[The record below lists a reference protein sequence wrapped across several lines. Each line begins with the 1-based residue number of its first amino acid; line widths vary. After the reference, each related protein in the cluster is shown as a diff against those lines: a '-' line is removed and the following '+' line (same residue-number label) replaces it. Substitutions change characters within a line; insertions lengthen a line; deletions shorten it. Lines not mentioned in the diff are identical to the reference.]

1 MLCLLFFV
9 LSNILVYSYRL
20 PITTTPILTTTR
32 STCGSGST
40 SMTDRSMAKRAASHH
55 LPGLSSDF
63 SLSSSVDDSLAD
75 YKARLLSIFDGDHL
89 AGNIYACPESLEPL
103 QLVTR
108 YYGWVKES
116 FFVDLKHGSRYR
128 VTPFY
133 ADFVDKETITNQ
145 SSGRPSFPL
154 AQRFFQ
160 IPLVSAVYELG
171 YRQNF
176 ENFGFPGIQAEFEE
190 ALAFFD
196 GEEESN
202 ATTTTSSTTSSTSS
216 SSSSSIVLDLSC
228 GSGFMTRKFCLSNR
242 FQRVIAADLS
252 PSMLLETRR
261 RCRLER
267 VQPLPEFV
275 RCDSAQLPFLSGSI
289 QAVHAGAAMHCWP
302 AINQSLAE
310 VYRVLQPG
318 GKFYATTFIA
328 GLNGMLKSGSRQ
340 GFTVFD
346 SDDQIRQLVQAAGF
360 EGLGGTCEVRREG
373 KQCVIIKA
381 TKSYTSPA
389 TVAAPPAPPSPS
401 PAGPSPTV
409 RDDTLAAADSDS
421 DNNPVVTP

>member
-1 MLCLLFFV
+1 MLCLLFL

-20 PITTTPILTTTR
+20 PTTTTTLMAAR
-32 STCGSGST
+32 STCGSGNT
-40 SMTDRSMAKRAASHH
+40 AMADKSMAKRAMSHR
-55 LPGLSSDF
+55 LPGFASEF
-63 SLSSSVDDSLAD
+63 SLSSTVDDSLAG
-75 YKARLLSIFDGDHL
+75 YKARLLSIFDGDRL

-103 QLVTR
+103 QLITR

-116 FFVDLKHGSRYR
+116 FFVDAKHGSRYR
-128 VTPFY
+128 VTPFF
-133 ADFVDKETITNQ
+133 ADFVEKEVINNQ
-145 SSGRPSFPL
+145 STGNWMGGRPSFPL

-160 IPLVSAVYELG
+160 NPLVSAVYELG

-190 ALAFFD
+190 AIAFFD
-196 GEEESN
+196 EERN
-202 ATTTTSSTTSSTSS
+202 ATTSSTP
-216 SSSSSIVLDLSC
+216 SSSIVVDLSC

-242 FQRVIAADLS
+242 FKRVIAADLS
-252 PSMLLETRR
+252 PTMLLETRR
-261 RCRLER
+261 RCRLDH

-289 QAVHAGAAMHCWP
+289 QAIHAGAAMHCWP

-310 VYRVLQPG
+310 VYRVLEPG

-346 SDDQIRQLVQAAGF
+346 SDEQIRQLVQAAGF

-381 TKSYTSPA
+381 TKASTSPGA
-389 TVAAPPAPPSPS
+389 VVAPPVTTAPPAP
-401 PAGPSPTV
+401 AGPAIT
-409 RDDTLAAADSDS
+409 DGTLAATDSD
-421 DNNPVVTP
+421 NPVVTP